1 MGKVKITIEVDEAI
15 VKNFEE
21 VDDRRAKR
29 RGNSLPWV
37 VVNALRQ
44 SIERRQGKPIKLT
57 EGILPGERTPV

>member
-21 VDDRRAKR
+21 VGDKRAKLR
-29 RGNSLPWV
+29 HTNLALA

-44 SIERRQGKPIKLT
+44 SIECRQGRPIKLT
-57 EGILPGERTPV
+57 EGTLPGEQTPV